1 LLKKILIAD
10 DDPVTREM
18 LTRFIVSGS
27 ERFEVL
33 SASDEYQALNQLS
46 LKTIDL
52 LIIDL
57 QISHSDEF
65 SLLTLISNEYPN
77 LFIFAVTA
85 FGTPEI
91 QKKIEGI
98 RKCRFFEK
106 PLEMDVITRTISQE
120 LFPPRFEGRITG
132 LRFSSFLQLIENE
145 QKSCRLLVRSTDRT
159 GEVCFSHG
167 NIISARTNHLE
178 GTEAVHEINRWND
191 ITIEIPED
199 GPPCLKKENH
209 PLDSRLSAPINKP
222 EDKKA
227 EQGGLAIDPKPD
239 EKQGQDFSE
248 HYSLT
253 KEFIAQIEQIQ
264 SLNIEEQSVSPEKPA
279 SGTIID
285 PVIKML
291 KMDSNIAAYG
301 IYDSHD
307 VLMAALSESDL
318 FEQCRPSVFYRPALS
333 ILGRINSGPFK
344 CMMIKTINFHHI
356 LFRYRKKWFWIVVN
370 PDFQI
375 AGLFEKPLQGIAAFE
390 KNQEPECS
398 IRHITRD
405 EKMEKLL
412 EKLNRTE
419 GIMGSYVLSLKKR
432 VIANKM
438 PPVFTGT
445 KLLDIGRLL
454 AKIYLAGKMSIRD
467 ISEITLFYQESVIT
481 IREISEQMYLVV
493 MYDPAMRMNHLF
505 TSVNMIVTDL
515 KQLADQTAAADS
527 PHAEQKK
534 PAEPETRPST
544 GIDDFPE
551 IAMDE
556 KDPVI
561 IDPDTLISS
570 GPMAGVLQEMQ
581 TALTKVIGPIAP
593 ILFTAALKEW
603 IATDQPDFST
613 IQGLVDILRKEIND
627 PERFDTY
634 RKNITPYIWVNN

>member
-1 LLKKILIAD
+1 MRKKILIAD

-18 LTRFIVSGS
+18 LTRFIVTGS
-27 ERFEVL
+27 DRFEVL
-33 SASDEYQALNQLS
+33 SASDEYQALNQLR

-57 QISHSDEF
+57 QISHSDEYSF
-65 SLLTLISNEYPN
+65 LTMIGNEYPN
-77 LFIFAVTA
+77 LSIFAVTA

-91 QKKIEGI
+91 RKKIEGI

-132 LRFSSFLQLIENE
+132 LRFSSFLQLIKNE
-145 QKSCRLLVRSTDRT
+145 QKSCRLLVRSKDRT

-167 NIISARTNHLE
+167 NIISARANHLE
-178 GTEAVHEINRWND
+178 NSDAVHEINSWND

-199 GPPCLKKENH
+199 GPCRKKENH
-209 PLDSRLSAPINKP
+209 QPDNRLSAPINQP
-222 EDKKA
+222 EDKTG
-227 EQGGLAIDPKPD
+227 QGGLVMDPKPD
-239 EKQGQDFSE
+239 EKQEHDFSE

-253 KEFIAQIEQIQ
+253 KEFITQIEQIQ
-264 SLNIEEQSVSPEKPA
+264 SLTIEEQSVSPERPS
-279 SGTIID
+279 SGTID
-285 PVIKML
+285 PVVKML
-291 KMDSNIAAYG
+291 KMDSNIVAYG

-307 VLMAALSESDL
+307 IIMAALSESD
-318 FEQCRPSVFYRPALS
+318 FFKQCRPSVFYRPALS
-333 ILGRINSGPFK
+333 ILDQTSGGSFK
-344 CMMIKTINFHHI
+344 CMMIKTLHVHHI

-375 AGLFEKPLQGIAAFE
+375 SGLFEKPLHGITAFE

-412 EKLNRTE
+412 EELNRTE

-432 VIANKM
+432 VIANRM
-438 PPVFTGT
+438 PPVFTST
-445 KLLDIGRLL
+445 KLLNIGRLL

-481 IREISEQMYLVV
+481 IREISEQMYLMV

-505 TSVNMIVTDL
+505 TSVNMIMTDL
-515 KQLADQTAAADS
+515 KQLADQSAAADF
-527 PHAEQKK
+527 PHAEKIIHT
-534 PAEPETRPST
+534 EPDTGPST
-544 GIDDFPE
+544 EIDDFPE
-551 IAMDE
+551 NAIDE
-556 KDPVI
+556 NDPAI

-603 IATDQPDFST
+603 IAIDQPDFST